1 MRLPSLRLTGLL
13 CLAFT
18 LLFILSFFWH
28 GAVQRDLSAGLLL
41 VGYLSFC
48 VWTGLRHKDSQ
59 SRSMQGFPAELQRHD
74 QESILITYASQTG
87 YAEQIAIKTAMHLQK
102 AGMDIA
108 VCALGAIQPA
118 QLQKAQ
124 RMLFVVSTTGE
135 GDAPDNAA
143 AFTRR
148 LMNQT
153 LDLSHL
159 SFSVLALG
167 DRHYQQFCAFGHRLA
182 HWLRQQQAQC
192 LFDLIEVDN
201 GDEGALRH
209 WQHYL
214 GVISGHTEMSDWS
227 KPGYQDWILTERE
240 LLNPGSMGGPAY
252 RIACRPADG
261 ELKWAAGDIAEI
273 EPQHPPATS
282 ANTANTANT
291 QGEDLTTPLPHREY
305 SISSIPADGKL
316 ELLVRQMRRPD
327 GSLGIGSGWL
337 TEYAQVGQ
345 TLGLRLRE
353 NRNFHTPAQDIP
365 LILIGNGTGLA
376 GLRAHIKARAA
387 RHQLRNWLFFG
398 ERQQA
403 HDYFHRDEIQAWQQT
418 GVLSR
423 LDLCFSRD
431 QEERRYVQ
439 HAMLEQ
445 ASEILSWVDQGAAIL
460 VCGSLQGMAEEVHAT
475 LSIILGAGRLEE
487 LTEQHLYRRDVY

>member
-1 MRLPSLRLTGLL
+1 MRLPSLRLMGIL

-18 LLFILSFFWH
+18 VLFMLSFFWQ
-28 GAVQRDLSAGLLL
+28 GTVQRDLSAGLLL
-41 VGYLSFC
+41 LGYLAFC
-48 VWTGLRHKDSQ
+48 LWTGIRHKESQ
-59 SRSMQGFPAELQRHD
+59 SRSMQGFPAELQHHD
-74 QESILITYASQTG
+74 QGSILITYASQTG
-87 YAEQIAIKTAMHLQK
+87 YAEQIAIKTATHLQK
-102 AGMDIA
+102 AGIDIA

-118 QLQKAQ
+118 QLQQAQ

-148 LMNQT
+148 LMSQT

-167 DRHYQQFCAFGHRLA
+167 DRHYQQFCAFGHSLA

-214 GVISGHTEMSDWS
+214 GVISGHTELSDWS

-240 LLNPGSMGGPAY
+240 LLNPGSLGGPVF

-261 ELKWAAGDIAEI
+261 ALTWTAGDIAEI
-273 EPQHPPATS
+273 EPQQPPVAAVNVADVRGQDSTS
-282 ANTANTANT
+282 
-291 QGEDLTTPLPHREY
+291 PLPHREY

-316 ELLVRQMRRPD
+316 ELLVRQMHRPD

-337 TEYAQVGQ
+337 TAYAQVGQ

-376 GLRAHIKARAA
+376 GLRAHIKARASK
-387 RHQLRNWLFFG
+387 QQMRNWLFFG

-418 GVLSR
+418 GVLAR

-431 QEERRYVQ
+431 QAERRYVQ

-445 ASEILSWVDQGAAIL
+445 AADILSWVEQGAAIL

-475 LSIILGAGRLEE
+475 LILILGAGRLEQM
-487 LTEQHLYRRDVY
+487 TEQHLYRRDVY